1 MDYSKGFSAV
11 YELAILD
18 PVTWVETGTVEWTG
32 GNITKDSTSSLIE
45 SAQIKAT
52 DIGNGEQWIRI
63 YLQANQEGASDRV
76 PLFTGLTTS
85 PKRNIEG
92 LFEEHELTC
101 YSVLKPA
108 EDILLPRGYF
118 VPAGSNAKYVKK
130 LLSDVY
136 APIVVGFDSP
146 RLIRSIVAENRET
159 KLSLANKVLQ
169 TIGWRITI
177 EGDGTVNICEKAATA
192 SANFSPI
199 ENDVIEVKVTDSFDW
214 YEVPNILR
222 VITTTGNAIARD
234 DRPDSIFSTVSRGR
248 EIWAEETSASLNA
261 GESIAEYAIRRLKE
275 FQNVHRTITYN
286 RRFFPDIYCG
296 DIVNLNYMQQDI
308 SGNYR
313 VKNQKI
319 TLGYNC
325 TVNEEVE
332 VIE

>member
-1 MDYSKGFSAV
+1 MDYTKGFSAV
-11 YELAILD
+11 YELVVLD
-18 PVTWVETGTVEWTG
+18 PVTWVETNVAEWTG

-45 SAQIKAT
+45 SALIKT
-52 DIGNGEQWIRI
+52 SDIGSGEQWVRI

-85 PKRNIEG
+85 PKRIIEG
-92 LFEEHELTC
+92 VFEEHELIC

-108 EDILLPRGYF
+108 EDVLVPRGYF
-118 VPAGSNAKYVKK
+118 VPAGSDATFVKT
-130 LLSDVY
+130 LLSDIY
-136 APIVVGFDSP
+136 APIVVEKSSP
-146 RLIRSIVAENRET
+146 RLIHSIVAESGES
-159 KLSLANKVLQ
+159 KLSLARKTLEA
-169 TIGWRITI
+169 IGWRIRI
-177 EGDGTVNICEKAATA
+177 EGDGTVHVCGPATVI
-192 SANFSPI
+192 SESFSSLN
-199 ENDVIEVKVTDSFDW
+199 NDVLEVNVTDTFDW
-214 YEVPNILR
+214 YSAPNVLR
-222 VITTTGNAIARD
+222 VITSTGIAVARD
-234 DRPDSIFSTVSRGR
+234 TKASSMFSTVNRGR
-248 EIWAEETSASLNA
+248 EIWEEETSASLNA
-261 GESIAEYAIRRLKE
+261 GETTAEYAIRRLKE
-275 FQNVHRTITYN
+275 LQNVHRTITYN

>member
-1 MDYSKGFSAV
+1 M
-11 YELAILD
+11 
-18 PVTWVETGTVEWTG
+18 
-32 GNITKDSTSSLIE
+32 
-45 SAQIKAT
+45 
-52 DIGNGEQWIRI
+52 
-63 YLQANQEGASDRV
+63 
-76 PLFTGLTTS
+76 
-85 PKRNIEG
+85 
-92 LFEEHELTC
+92 
-101 YSVLKPA
+101 
-108 EDILLPRGYF
+108 
-118 VPAGSNAKYVKK
+118 
-130 LLSDVY
+130 
-136 APIVVGFDSP
+136 
-146 RLIRSIVAENRET
+146 
-159 KLSLANKVLQ
+159 
-169 TIGWRITI
+169 
-177 EGDGTVNICEKAATA
+177 
-192 SANFSPI
+192 
-199 ENDVIEVKVTDSFDW
+199 
-214 YEVPNILR
+214 

-275 FQNVHRTITYN
+275 LQNVHRTITYN